1 MMMSGFDAEDISEN
15 APVNMESLD
24 ASATHIAN
32 LLSSEPSDGMC
43 LMEFIVRSKI
53 EWGHDKLFLYK
64 GACPFLLIYS
74 LSLAE
79 KWEIP

>member
-53 EWGHDKLFLYK
+53 E
-64 GACPFLLIYS
+64 
-74 LSLAE
+74 
-79 KWEIP
+79 